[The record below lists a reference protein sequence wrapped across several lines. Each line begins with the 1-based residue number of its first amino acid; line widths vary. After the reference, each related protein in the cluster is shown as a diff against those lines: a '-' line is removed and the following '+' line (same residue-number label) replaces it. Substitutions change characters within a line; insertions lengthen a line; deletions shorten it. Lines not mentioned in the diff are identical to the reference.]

1 MINAITSYKHL
12 FINKFSGH
20 RGNLLTGI
28 KHDNSAEDIDTTT
41 QIDRAQYVV
50 FDTELTG
57 LQAKKDSIVS
67 IGAIKMG
74 GGRILLSEIF
84 YRIVEPR
91 TKLTGKSVLVHEIT
105 PSEATECPGIDKLL
119 PEFLDFCGN
128 SILVGHFVTIDI
140 NFINQEM
147 KRLYGSQLRN
157 SSVDTL
163 KLYTW
168 IRRKEEEVCAYHG
181 GIEEDTNLVSLA
193 KKYGIPVNKAHNAL
207 DDAFVTAQLF
217 QRFISLMPKFGIR
230 TIGDL
235 LKIGKSQ

>member
-1 MINAITSYKHL
+1 MINAITSYKHI
-12 FINKFSGH
+12 FINKLYGQK
-20 RGNLLTGI
+20 RNLPPGI
-28 KHDNSAEDIDTTT
+28 KHRNFADVIDSNTA
-41 QIDRAQYVV
+41 IDRVQYVV

-67 IGAIKMG
+67 IGAIKMA

-91 TKLTGKSVLVHEIT
+91 TKLTRKSILVHEIT
-105 PSEATECPGIDKLL
+105 PSEATKCPGIDKLL

-128 SILVGHFVTIDI
+128 SIIVGHFVGLDI
-140 NFINQEM
+140 NFINLEM
-147 KRLYGSQLRN
+147 RRLYGSHLRN
-157 SSVDTL
+157 PSVDTH

-181 GIEEDTNLVSLA
+181 GIAEDTNLVFLA
-193 KKYGIPVNKAHNAL
+193 KEYGIPVNKAHNAL

-217 QRFISLMPKFGIR
+217 QRFISLMPNFGIR

-235 LKIGKSQ
+235 LKIGKQ